1 MTDILLRPSKQKSI
15 LRVLLLL
22 SPIFLFQPIM
32 QVIQG
37 WLVPGLP
44 PSPFGFQ
51 LWVMGAPYL
60 YIMTLTSFFYDRVRI
75 KNGKLE
81 HGGFGSKSIDLSRV
95 VEVTGDEGDVG
106 NDFTENIIFKFDS
119 EDSENGIVLPLKE
132 YDEHEMR
139 AFLSTLRE
147 SHPNCK
153 YTYSD
158 VIPFESRGLIRFL
171 SSVNESDNLTVK
183 LSKTPTEDAII
194 SLVKSHEKTFWL
206 VYLLMWLLIL
216 FSLSYYCLLFNAEWS
231 QNPGMPVQW
240 QNSNATRD
248 AAAVLTQA
256 QNDPTTPWYSLM
268 LANAMFVMNIGIDY
282 VSTTGLV
289 TMTAV
294 WMLAGFTVT
303 TFLPILRLRSPSY
316 LFIDSKTIGLRKD
329 FVPWENVHTVT
340 LEKPG
345 KMGDP
350 LEGTLTITSTSGKG
364 THHLKID
371 LTKIPDVQKRQ
382 RALRLVDRYAH
393 HAKFNGEFMR
403 TTNMLV
409 DIQFTDLWLDEQ
421 GANAKLDQ
429 GSGEK
434 QKPELQTLANGK
446 YKIDSMLGY
455 GGQGVTYLASRSFD
469 TTSGVDSDI
478 PEQVV
483 IKELVLPNYA
493 DVRIMQDATSRFERG
508 AKLLKDLTHEQVV
521 GLQDYFMENGK
532 AYLVMEYV
540 KGETLRDKIARDGA
554 LSIDEVKSL
563 GAQLCDI
570 LTYLHQREVPVIH
583 CDFAPDNLIVTP
595 DGGIKLIDF
604 DVARVVDSKAHTF
617 IAGRPSYTPPEQFRG
632 QPTTQSDLFALG
644 AIIYYLLKGEDPPP
658 LCAGTDD
665 DDENTERTSIET
677 LIQKCCQ
684 FEAIDRPKTAE
695 EIKQELEQSNDDR
708 QFNRIMLKEKEVVS
722 ELG

>member
-1 MTDILLRPSKQKSI
+1 MTEFLLRPSKQKSI

-22 SPIFLFQPIM
+22 SPIFLFQPVM

-51 LWVMGAPYL
+51 FWVMGAPYL
-60 YIMTLTSFFYDRVRI
+60 YIMTLLSFFYDRVKIR
-75 KNGKLE
+75 NGQLE
-81 HGGFGSKSIDLSRV
+81 YGGFGSKKIDLSRI

-106 NDFTENIIFKFDS
+106 NDFTECIILKFDS
-119 EDSENGIVLPLKE
+119 EDSEKGIVLPIKE
-132 YDEHEMR
+132 YEEHEMR

-147 SHPNCK
+147 VHPNCK

-171 SSVNESDNLTVK
+171 RSVNESSTLTVK
-183 LSKTPTEDAII
+183 LSKTPMEDAVI

-206 VYLLMWLLIL
+206 VYLCMWMLIL
-216 FSLSYYCLLFNAEWS
+216 FSLSYYCLLYNAEWS
-231 QNPGMPVQW
+231 QHPGMPVQW

-248 AAAVLTQA
+248 AGMFLKTVQA
-256 QNDPTTPWYSLM
+256 DPSAPWHTL
-268 LANAMFVMNIGIDY
+268 LFANAAFVMNIGIDY

-289 TMTAV
+289 AMSAV
-294 WMLAGFTVT
+294 WLLGGLFVT
-303 TFLPILRLRSPSY
+303 TFIPWIRLNSPTY
-316 LFIDSKTIGLRKD
+316 LFIDGKSIGMGTD
-329 FVPWENVHTVT
+329 FFAWENVVSVT

-345 KMGDP
+345 NMGDP
-350 LEGTLTITSTSGKG
+350 MDGTLTISDRTNRDP
-364 THHLKID
+364 LKID
-371 LTKIPDVQKRQ
+371 LTKISDIQKRQ
-382 RALRLVDRYAH
+382 RALRLIDRYAH

-403 TTNMLV
+403 TTNTLV

-421 GANAKLDQ
+421 GANTKLHSDTD
-429 GSGEK
+429 EER
-434 QKPELQTLANGK
+434 KPEVQSLAKGK
-446 YKIDSMLGY
+446 YSVDSMLGY
-455 GGQGVTYLASRSFD
+455 GGQGVTYLATRNFD
-469 TTSGVDSDI
+469 TTDGGG
-478 PEQVV
+478 PNNHEQVV

-508 AKLLKDLTHEQVV
+508 AKLLKELTHSQVV
-521 GLQDYFMENGK
+521 GLQDYFLENGK

-540 KGETLRDKIARDGA
+540 QGETLREKIARDGA
-554 LSIDEVKSL
+554 LSFDELKRV

-570 LTYLHQREVPVIH
+570 LTYLHEREIPVIH

-632 QPTTQSDLFALG
+632 QPTTRSDLFALG
-644 AIIYYLLKGEDPPP
+644 AILHFLLEGQDPPP
-658 LCAGTDD
+658 LCAGTND
-665 DDENTERTSIET
+665 DDENVQLSSIEM
-677 LIQKCCQ
+677 LIQRCCQ
-684 FEAIDRPKTAE
+684 FDAADRPQTAV
-695 EIKQELEQSNDDR
+695 EIKQELESATNER
-708 QFNRIMLKEKEVVS
+708 LENKIIIREKEAVS
-722 ELG
+722 EIG